1 MGGILKRLAPAFHF
15 PVCGAEGIQISK
27 QLQEFLTVGEPP
39 FLELRFNEF
48 RIASASSNTRMPG
61 RSSGG
66 LPSSSK
72 TERTAAR

>member
-1 MGGILKRLAPAFHF
+1 MGGILKRLAPTLYLS
-15 PVCGAEGIQISK
+15 VCRTEGVQFFK
-27 QLQEFLTVGEPP
+27 QLQEFLAVGEPP
-39 FLELRFNEF
+39 FLALRFKEF

-66 LPSSSK
+66 LPSSSR